1 MTKPIA
7 DAVYHLLQYTD
18 ISEAAGFVA
27 LLTRFL
33 ANPQGGK
40 YLRPAAPAE
49 VWSFVVGP
57 ASDIERVDI
66 YMNASG
72 YAAVQELFVRAPVTK
87 KVRGRDLQADC
98 VLLIGAGGVEAWGVE
113 EAQWHIMSE
122 R

>member
-1 MTKPIA
+1 MTNPTA
-7 DAVYHLLQYTD
+7 DAVYHLLQYDD

-27 LLTRFL
+27 VLTRFL
-33 ANPQGGK
+33 ANPQGSK

-49 VWSFVVGP
+49 VWSYVIGIGN
-57 ASDIERVDI
+57 DIERIDI

-72 YAAVQELFVRAPVTK
+72 LAAVQELFVRAPVTK
-87 KVRGRDLQADC
+87 KVQGHELQADC